1 MTWKRVYPFE
11 IAALL
16 AVAAA
21 VVFLRAHGLRI
32 DWSTVR
38 YTIPPMLRPTGVALL
53 AGIPLQLLY
62 RALLRRPLRPYLR
75 RIASWEWLS
84 LWLRLW
90 IAYMAVTYAYFWL
103 KVSVPLVNPRLFD
116 GALWQIDRLLHLGV
130 SPSIFATT
138 LLAGTPLLGFLD
150 TWYGWW
156 LPSIFYGVAFFS
168 ASDDALFRR
177 RLMLSSVLIW
187 GLGAWIY
194 TAVPA
199 IGPCYASPDVFAATK
214 AATPKAVAA
223 QGALLEN
230 YRLVVAGR
238 EGGALRSFNPTR
250 GVAALPSLHVGLHWL
265 LFLWAWSKE
274 REQRVVWLIA
284 TGLTF
289 LASVATGWHYALD
302 GYAGIALAQLC
313 WWLARRLEP
322 SPPAPA
328 AAADSGTAA
337 TAPAA

>member
-1 MTWKRVYPFE
+1 LTWKRVYPFE

-16 AVAAA
+16 AVVAA
-21 VVFLRAHGLRI
+21 VVFLRGHGLRI
-32 DWSTVR
+32 DWTTVR

-75 RIASWEWLS
+75 TVATWSWLS

-90 IAYMAVTYAYFWL
+90 AAYMAVTYAYFWL

-116 GALWQIDRLLHLGV
+116 GKLWQLDRLLHLGL
-130 SPSIFATT
+130 SPSIFATS
-138 LLAGTPLLGFLD
+138 LLAGTPPLGF
-150 TWYGWW
+150 
-156 LPSIFYGVAFFS
+156 F
-168 ASDDALFRR
+168 
-177 RLMLSSVLIW
+177 
-187 GLGAWIY
+187 
-194 TAVPA
+194 
-199 IGPCYASPDVFAATK
+199 YASPDVFAATHAEMPK
-214 AATPKAVAA
+214 AAAA
-223 QGALLEN
+223 QEALLDN
-230 YRLVVAGR
+230 YRQVIAGR
-238 EGGALRSFNPTR
+238 EGGTLRSFNPTR

-265 LFLWAWSKE
+265 LFLWAWGQE

-313 WWLARRLEP
+313 WWAARRLD
-322 SPPAPA
+322 PAPSA
-328 AAADSGTAA
+328 PTETEA
-337 TAPAA
+337 TPAPE